1 MSATSLREMARLMS
15 EFHSSRKSANPPSNQ
30 PRFREVNR
38 EVNREENEP
47 QETTQGTTQCCLEQL
62 VTASQN
68 SRPFSAI
75 EDIILGSLTL
85 FPRISRSVHSH
96 KNAVLLMERIR
107 HGRPINKRSVIGTLL
122 SSPTQDNGFVEMD
135 LQKAGGVSSYLKKV
149 YTDLPEEPE
158 PTPSARAVTD
168 VEANAIVRW
177 FEHPEVSYHRSG
189 TRTLTRRIQRTQLGT
204 YLKYRRYLACGADS
218 PTRVQRGRSSRPSD
232 NTTKPR
238 YHRKTG
244 QSG

>member
-38 EVNREENEP
+38 EVNREENDSDYKPESDSDVSP
-47 QETTQGTTQCCLEQL
+47 TSQGRDCLPANRKRQPKGPLNVVCEQL

-135 LQKAGGVSSYLKKV
+135 LQKAGGVSRYLKKV
-149 YTDLPEEPE
+149 YTDLPEDPE
-158 PTPSARAVTD
+158 PTPS
-168 VEANAIVRW
+168 
-177 FEHPEVSYHRSG
+177 
-189 TRTLTRRIQRTQLGT
+189 
-204 YLKYRRYLACGADS
+204 
-218 PTRVQRGRSSRPSD
+218 RG
-232 NTTKPR
+232 
-238 YHRKTG
+238 
-244 QSG
+244 Q